1 MHFGAIQTRIN
12 QAEQQVIGKSM
23 SMIKQISTLDA
34 SFDDDLTALL
44 AIQQDNHQEV
54 YGTVRDIVD
63 DVRCRGDAALVELTS
78 RFDRFDV
85 TAAADLEISQERM
98 AVALASIDDLVRGA
112 LEASIERVRRYHQE
126 QRRAFGDQ
134 RDWEYQDVQG
144 NRLGQRVRP
153 MQRVGIYV
161 PGGKAAYPSSVIMTA
176 IPARVA
182 EVGEII
188 LVVPTPDGEIN
199 DVLLAAAC
207 LCGVDRLFTVG
218 GAQAIAALAYGT
230 QTIPKVDK
238 IVGPGNIYVATAKE
252 IVFGDVG
259 IDMIAGPSE
268 VLIVADAGIDPEW
281 LVMDMFAQAEHDEL
295 AQSVL
300 ISSDAEVLSRVAA
313 LIEAR
318 LPGMARESIIRQS
331 ISDRGALILTRDDT
345 ESAAIVNRIAPEHLE
360 LALVNA
366 DEFVELVEHAGAIFV
381 GKHSAEVVGDY
392 SAGPSHV
399 LPTSGTA
406 RFASAL
412 GVYDFQVRSSIIR
425 CSAAG
430 SVSLSRD
437 AAILATEEGLEA
449 HARSASCRVQ
459 G

>member
-300 ISSDAEVLSRVAA
+300 ISSDADVLSRVAA

>member
-1 MHFGAIQTRIN
+1 
-12 QAEQQVIGKSM
+12 
-23 SMIKQISTLDA
+23 
-34 SFDDDLTALL
+34 
-44 AIQQDNHQEV
+44 
-54 YGTVRDIVD
+54 
-63 DVRCRGDAALVELTS
+63 
-78 RFDRFDV
+78 
-85 TAAADLEISQERM
+85 
-98 AVALASIDDLVRGA
+98 
-112 LEASIERVRRYHQE
+112 
-126 QRRAFGDQ
+126 
-134 RDWEYQDVQG
+134 
-144 NRLGQRVRP
+144 

-300 ISSDAEVLSRVAA
+300 ISSDADVLSRVAV

>member
-188 LVVPTPDGEIN
+188 LVVPTPEGEIN

-218 GAQAIAALAYGT
+218 GAQAVAALAYGT

-381 GKHSAEVVGDY
+381 GNHSAEVVGDY
-392 SAGPSHV
+392 S
-399 LPTSGTA
+399 
-406 RFASAL
+406 ASAL

>member
-1 MHFGAIQTRIN
+1 M
-12 QAEQQVIGKSM
+12 IGRPM
-23 SMIKQISTLDA
+23 SMIKQISTVDE
-34 SFDDDLTALL
+34 SFDADLTALL
-44 AIQQDNHQEV
+44 AIQQDNQQDV
-54 YGTVRDIVD
+54 YSTVRDIVD
-63 DVRCRGDAALVELTS
+63 DVRRRGDAALIELTS
-78 RFDRFDV
+78 RLDRFEV
-85 TAAADLEISQERM
+85 TTAADLEISQERM
-98 AVALASIDDLVRGA
+98 ASALAGIDDLVRGA
-112 LEASIERVRRYHQE
+112 LEASIDRVRRYHQE

-134 RDWEYQDVQG
+134 RDWEYQDNQG

-182 EVGEII
+182 EVGEVI
-188 LVVPTPDGEIN
+188 LVVPTPDGQIN
-199 DVLLAAAC
+199 EVLLAAAS

-218 GAQAIAALAYGT
+218 GAQAVAALAYGT

-268 VLIVADAGIDPEW
+268 VVIVADAGVDPEW

-300 ISSDAEVLSRVAA
+300 ISTDAGVLSRVAK
-313 LIEAR
+313 LIAER
-318 LPGMARESIIRQS
+318 LPEMARESIIRRS
-331 ISDRGALILTRDDT
+331 INDRGALILTRDDA

-360 LALVNA
+360 LALINA
-366 DEFVELVEHAGAIFV
+366 EEFVDRVEHAGAIFV
-381 GKHSAEVVGDY
+381 GNHSAEVVGDY

-437 AAILATEEGLEA
+437 AAILAIEEGLEA

>member
-12 QAEQQVIGKSM
+12 QVEQQVIGKSM

-98 AVALASIDDLVRGA
+98 AAALASIDDLVRGA

-218 GAQAIAALAYGT
+218 GAQAVAALAYGT

-381 GKHSAEVVGDY
+381 GNHSAEVVGDY

>member
-12 QAEQQVIGKSM
+12 QVEQQVIGKSM

-218 GAQAIAALAYGT
+218 GAQAVAALAYGT

-381 GKHSAEVVGDY
+381 GNHSAEVVGDY